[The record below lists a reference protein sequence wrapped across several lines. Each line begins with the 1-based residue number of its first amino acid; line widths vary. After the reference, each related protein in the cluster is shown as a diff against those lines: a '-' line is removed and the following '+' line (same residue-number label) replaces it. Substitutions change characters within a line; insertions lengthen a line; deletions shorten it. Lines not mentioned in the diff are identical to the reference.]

1 MNAHAAETFRP
12 VQLVSTEML
21 EAFWPT
27 IEPLLQ
33 ASIDRYGA
41 KEMSIYDLA
50 SLVRDGKI
58 QLIVVTND
66 QTGLAPYMKV
76 ELVLAVEV
84 VLYPQLPALN
94 IVAIGGR
101 NLKRHKK
108 RFWDMFKGWAYMNG
122 ARAIEASVGPAMQ
135 RVIQKWDFEPA
146 YVLMRCRLDGD
157 DK

>member
-12 VQLVSTEML
+12 IQVVSTEML
-21 EAFWPT
+21 EAFWPHV
-27 IEPLLQ
+27 EPLLQ
-33 ASIDRYGA
+33 RSIDRYGA

-50 SLVRDGKI
+50 GLVRDGKV
-58 QLIVVTND
+58 QLVVVTND
-66 QTGLAPYMKV
+66 PTGLAPYTKV

-101 NLKRHKK
+101 NLKRYKK

-135 RVIQKWDFEPA
+135 RVIAKWDFEPA

-157 DK
+157 EK